1 MPFAR
6 LTIADPD
13 LPEQTQRQLAERMTR
28 LLADDLDKE
37 SEVAV
42 VHINLV
48 PAQRWFV
55 AGRPVPG
62 QTGAHCEVSI
72 TAGTNTEQ
80 EKATFLHDAYALLQE
95 TLAPLPPAAYV
106 ALYELDAR
114 SYGYNGISQYARA
127 QHNPDQK
134 D

>member
-13 LPEQTQRQLAERMTR
+13 LSAQTQQQLAEKMTR
-28 LLADDLDKE
+28 LLEDDLDKE

-42 VHINLV
+42 VHTNLV

-55 AGRPVPG
+55 AGQPVPG

-80 EKATFLHDAYALLQE
+80 EKAKFLHDAYQLLGD
-95 TLAPLPPAAYV
+95 TLGTLPPAVYV

-114 SYGYNGISQYARA
+114 SYGYNGVSQHTRA